1 MTESSGDAA
10 RDRMQPPSFWHD
22 LGAKFQ
28 GLPDSVWAKRDAPDR
43 LHMSDGKVCGGDESL
58 RSRFK
63 DIAGRGGMALC
74 AERGLSADCLD
85 GLWVWEDAVMAYLKE
100 EKNPWYREVRSTR
113 WKPGPAKKQELAL
126 SAIRPRHDEP
136 HYTLDEALRFNA
148 WVERIQREGMNEL
161 LVVTADDQRYVV
173 IDDEHEDLKYWAC
186 ARAGVTSLTC
196 DVRSASNPGARENV
210 WVVEIDRISVASAD
224 LCRRLETEAFGRQIA
239 PPVERPVTP
248 PDGSTTLTPVTTPP
262 TRRERVDDFLARCNR
277 EYTGPGKLIRKD
289 IWTLAH
295 HKTGRQFQYW
305 QKEDARATKHDDKNF
320 EDILARSHHDFAAAV
335 TRQRQSAQ

>member
-1 MTESSGDAA
+1 
-10 RDRMQPPSFWHD
+10 MQPPSFWHD
-22 LGAKFQ
+22 LGAKFR
-28 GLPDSVWAKRDAPDR
+28 GLADTVWADTDAPAR
-43 LHMSDGKVCGGDESL
+43 LHMSNGKVRGGDASL

-136 HYTLDEALRFNA
+136 HYTVDEALRFNA

-224 LCRRLETEAFGRQIA
+224 LCGRLETEAFGRQIA

-248 PDGSTTLTPVTTPP
+248 PDGSTTLTPVTTPR
-262 TRRERVDDFLARCNR
+262 TRSERVDDFLARCNH
-277 EYTGPGKLIRKD
+277 EYTDSKKLTRTD
-289 IWTLAH
+289 IWTFAGH
-295 HKTGRQFQYW
+295 TTGRQFEYW
-305 QKEDARATKHDDKNF
+305 QIEDEHKTTDGDRRNFDRILRMTPQAFIHDRAKQQSKK
-320 EDILARSHHDFAAAV
+320 
-335 TRQRQSAQ
+335 QRPS

>member
-262 TRRERVDDFLARCNR
+262 LGASALMTFWPAATVSTQVQKSSLGQISGRSPTIRLAGSFN
-277 EYTGPGKLIRKD
+277 
-289 IWTLAH
+289 
-295 HKTGRQFQYW
+295 TGRKKMRGQ
-305 QKEDARATKHDDKNF
+305 
-320 EDILARSHHDFAAAV
+320 RSTT
-335 TRQRQSAQ
+335 TRISRTFLRGPTTTSPRP